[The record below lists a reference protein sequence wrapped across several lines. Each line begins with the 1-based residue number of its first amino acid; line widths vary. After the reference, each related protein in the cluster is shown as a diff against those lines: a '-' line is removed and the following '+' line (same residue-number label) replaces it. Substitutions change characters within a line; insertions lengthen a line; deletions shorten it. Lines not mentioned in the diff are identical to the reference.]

1 MDITDTQE
9 GKMLLSIKQI
19 FNLKNKD
26 KLLRRR
32 KDKIGGAYRE
42 MVSQQGTRW
51 ASSRTSVRIHS
62 TQVKRWHSGTHLYS
76 QC

>member
-1 MDITDTQE
+1 MDITDMQE

-26 KLLRRR
+26 KLLKRG

-42 MVSQQGTRW
+42 MVSQQGTCW
-51 ASSRTSVRIHS
+51 ASRRT
-62 TQVKRWHSGTHLYS
+62 
-76 QC
+76 